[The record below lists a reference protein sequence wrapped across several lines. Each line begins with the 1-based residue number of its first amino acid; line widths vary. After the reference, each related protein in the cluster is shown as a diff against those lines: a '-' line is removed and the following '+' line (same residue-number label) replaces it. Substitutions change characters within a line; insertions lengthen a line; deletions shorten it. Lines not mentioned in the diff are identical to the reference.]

1 MMLFGSS
8 FPMEYLMFGAIGFLI
23 AWLMALMCFPAVH
36 ARAERLLRKRYD
48 DLPISLKEMQAEKDQ
63 IRAGFATA
71 TRDLEVS
78 IGKLKEKTAFHATD
92 IAKKAQLIDRLK
104 DEIATLDEALT
115 RSTERE
121 REARAELHEIRK
133 EFDLVDTTLAGITER
148 ERGVRADLREARR
161 ELALKDGALD
171 AAEREIS
178 AIKSEIARLG
188 PLLQPI
194 QPIQPIDPVQRPA
207 EIVPL
212 ANVAAATAQ
221 RQPSPAQVHDD
232 GIMRAWT
239 EIDAAARKVEQRYDG
254 TPPASPLTNQTLR
267 AIYAPVTK
275 PSD

>member
-1 MMLFGSS
+1 MLFGSNV
-8 FPMEYLMFGAIGFLI
+8 PMEYLMFGAIGFLL

-36 ARAERLLRKRYD
+36 NRAERLLRKRYE
-48 DLPISLKEMQAEKDQ
+48 DLPLSLKEMQAEKDQ

-78 IGKLKEKTAFHATD
+78 IGKLKEKTAAHATD
-92 IAKKAQLIDRLK
+92 IAKKAQLIERLK
-104 DEIATLDEALT
+104 GELASLDEALT

-121 REARAELHEIRK
+121 REARAELHETRK
-133 EFDLVDTTLAGITER
+133 EFDTVDTTLAGVTQR

-171 AAEREIS
+171 AAEREIA
-178 AIKSEIARLG
+178 AIKSEITSLG
-188 PLLQPI
+188 PLLQPA
-194 QPIQPIDPVQRPA
+194 QYHPAHHSA

-212 ANVAAATAQ
+212 ANVAAAGSQ
-221 RQPSPAQVHDD
+221 RQPSPAQAHDD

-254 TPPASPLTNQTLR
+254 TPARKPLTNQNLR
-267 AIYAPVTK
+267 ASYAPVTK
-275 PSD
+275 PPV